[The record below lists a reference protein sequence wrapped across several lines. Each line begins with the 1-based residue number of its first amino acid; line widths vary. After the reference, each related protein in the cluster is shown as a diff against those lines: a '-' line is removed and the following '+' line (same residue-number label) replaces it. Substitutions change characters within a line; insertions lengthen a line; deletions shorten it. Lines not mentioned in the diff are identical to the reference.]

1 MLEFD
6 TTDNRFR
13 DELLTDPL
21 DIQGQ
26 VKENN
31 GYVKIPETPG
41 IGVNPDLDFIKKYEI
56 TF

>member
-1 MLEFD
+1 MMPTFMSVAGISI
-6 TTDNRFR
+6 
-13 DELLTDPL
+13 L
-21 DIQGQ
+21 DQ